1 MSSGL
6 FLRGVM
12 LRGEGFLA
20 IGVDLLVLCGF
31 LLVFFVL
38 GALGFRKKHAHKHTE
53 PSIR

>member
-1 MSSGL
+1 
-6 FLRGVM
+6 M

-38 GALGFRKKHAHKHTE
+38 GVVASYLNYLLLSVFV
-53 PSIR
+53 